1 MTLLLILYVPRPV
14 NRQALL
20 NKYPQID
27 WRDRQF
33 ILANILKISRE
44 ELIAHSNKT
53 VSIWHQFK
61 YWWAI
66 KKRKNN
72 DPIAYILGK
81 QPFYGLEFFV
91 NKHTLIPRPETE
103 QLVDMALE
111 IIREKNIQTVIDIG
125 TGSGAIAISIAK
137 NAPQVNVVA
146 TDISKS
152 AIKIAKKNAHTNN
165 VSIEFLLGNLL
176 DLVMKSNNR
185 QPKTNGLIVANLP
198 YLPTKIYEATEKQV
212 KKEPKL
218 ALEAGEDGLNLYR
231 ELIDQIK
238 QANINCDLIFEC
250 DPENAN
256 ELAILIEQNFTQ
268 GKTQVKKDFQGL
280 DRSVVYKKE
289 EARS

>member
-1 MTLLLILYVPRPV
+1 MTRSLNLYAPRLV

-20 NKYPQID
+20 SKYPQID

-33 ILANILKISRE
+33 ILANILNISRE
-44 ELIAHSNKT
+44 ELIANSNKT
-53 VSIWHQFK
+53 VTMWHQFK

-72 DPIAYILGK
+72 TPLAYILGK

-103 QLVDMALE
+103 QLVNMALE
-111 IIREKNIQTVIDIG
+111 IIREKNIQTVIDVG
-125 TGSGAIAISIAK
+125 TGSGAIAITIAK
-137 NAPQVNVVA
+137 HAPQVKVIA
-146 TDISKS
+146 TDISKT
-152 AIKIAKKNAHTNN
+152 ALKIAKKNTLTNN
-165 VSIEFLLGNLL
+165 VDVEFLSGNLL
-176 DLVMKSNNR
+176 DPVIKTYNLH
-185 QPKTNGLIVANLP
+185 PKTNNLIIANLP
-198 YLPTKIYEATEKQV
+198 YLPTKTYEATEKQV

-268 GKTQVKKDFQGL
+268 GNIRAKKDFQGL
-280 DRSVVYKKE
+280 DRFIVYKKE